1 MRVRVTLDT
10 NLLISAGIFASK
22 RTTALTLQVADEH
35 TIVLSSRIIDELRE
49 VMDIKFPEKKS
60 VLERFL
66 KRLSYEIAY
75 TPTEIDEDI
84 YPKIRDKKDY
94 PILASAII
102 ADVDV
107 FITGDKDFGG
117 LDLERPEI
125 MTLIEFEA
133 KYLSGNPGI
142 DE

>member
-1 MRVRVTLDT
+1 MLDT
-10 NLLISAGIFASK
+10 NILISAGLFAGK
-22 RTTALTLQVADEH
+22 RTSNLTLRIADEYSL
-35 TIVLSSRIIDELRE
+35 VLSSRIIDELRT
-49 VMDIKFPEKKS
+49 VMEIKFPDKKS

-66 KRLSYEIAY
+66 MRLSYEIAY
-75 TPTEIDEDI
+75 TPTEIDPDI

-125 MTLIEFEA
+125 MTISEFEG
-133 KYLSGNPGI
+133 KYL
-142 DE
+142 

>member
-1 MRVRVTLDT
+1 MRVMFDT
-10 NLLISAGIFASK
+10 NLLISAGIFAGK
-22 RTTALTLQVADEH
+22 RTTALTLQIADEH
-35 TIVLSSRIIDELRE
+35 TILLSSRIIDELRE
-49 VMDIKFPEKKS
+49 VMDIKFPDKKA

-75 TPTEIDEDI
+75 TPTEIDNDI
-84 YPKIRDKKDY
+84 YPKIRDKNDY

-117 LDLERPEI
+117 LDLKRPKI
-125 MTLIEFEA
+125 MTISEFEA
-133 KYLSGNPGI
+133 KHL
-142 DE
+142 

>member
-1 MRVRVTLDT
+1 MRVTLDT
-10 NLLISAGIFASK
+10 NLLISAGIFAGK
-22 RTTALTLQVADEH
+22 HTTALTLRIAEEH
-35 TIVLSSRIIDELRE
+35 TLVLSSRIIDELWG
-49 VMDIKFPEKKS
+49 VMDIKFPDKKS
-60 VLERFL
+60 ALERFL
-66 KRLSYEIAY
+66 KQLSYEIAY
-75 TPTEIDEDI
+75 TPSEIDTDI

-125 MTLIEFEA
+125 MTISEFEQ
-133 KYLSGNPGI
+133 KYL
-142 DE
+142 

>member
-1 MRVRVTLDT
+1 MTIMFDT
-10 NLLISAGIFASK
+10 NILISAGLFAGS
-22 RTTALTLQVADEH
+22 RLSRLAVHIAEEHQV
-35 TIVLSSRIIDELRE
+35 VLSSRIVDELWA
-49 VMDIKFPEKKS
+49 VMELKFPDRKA
-60 VLERFL
+60 VLETFL
-66 KRLSYEIAY
+66 KRFSFEMAY
-75 TPTEIDEDI
+75 TPTEIDKDI

-125 MTLIEFEA
+125 MTITAFEQ
-133 KYLSGNPGI
+133 KYL
-142 DE
+142 

>member
-1 MRVRVTLDT
+1 
-10 NLLISAGIFASK
+10 
-22 RTTALTLQVADEH
+22 
-35 TIVLSSRIIDELRE
+35 
-49 VMDIKFPEKKS
+49 
-60 VLERFL
+60 
-66 KRLSYEIAY
+66 LSYEIDY

-117 LDLERPEI
+117 LDLEHPEI
-125 MTLIEFEA
+125 MTIEVISKPSISSAPDHPHSLAGF
-133 KYLSGNPGI
+133 YNLSVSSLRSDTRDLHDRLPRSCL
-142 DE
+142 